1 MNYYKIQKAGNE
13 FMKHTITLIPGDGIG
28 PEITSATVRIIE
40 AAGLDV
46 EWETH
51 ILGAQAQ
58 EKYGT
63 TLPEAA
69 IESIRRNK
77 VALKGPIMTPIGK
90 GFTSVN
96 VGLRRALD
104 LYANVRPVKALPNV
118 PCRYP
123 ELDLVIVRENTEG
136 LYSGLEHNVIPGV
149 VESLK
154 IITKSAST
162 RIAKYA
168 FDFARSRGRKKV
180 TAVHKANI
188 MKLSDGLFLEC
199 FREIAQG
206 YPEIE
211 ADDKIIDNCCMQL
224 VMRPEQFDV
233 LVMENLYGDIL
244 SDLCAGL
251 IGGLGLAPGANIGEQ
266 GAVFEAVHGSAPDIA
281 GQGIAN
287 PTAILMSGL
296 LMLRHIGE
304 TEAAQRAE
312 SAMLAVFDEGKWLTR
327 DLGGTANT
335 AEFANAIIEKM
346 EP

>member
-1 MNYYKIQKAGNE
+1 MA
-13 FMKHTITLIPGDGIG
+13 KHTITLIPGDGIG
-28 PEITSATVRIIE
+28 PEITSATVRVLE
-40 AAGLDV
+40 ATGVDIQ
-46 EWETH
+46 WETH

-63 TLPEAA
+63 TLPEDA

-96 VGLRRALD
+96 VGLRKALD

-136 LYSGLEHNVIPGV
+136 LYSGLEHIVIPGV

-154 IITKSAST
+154 IITEKASN
-162 RIAKYA
+162 RIVKYA
-168 FDFARSRGRKKV
+168 FDFARDNGRKKV

-188 MKLSDGLFLEC
+188 MKLSDGLFLDC
-199 FREIAQG
+199 FNKVGEN
-206 YPEIE
+206 YPELE
-211 ADDKIIDNCCMQL
+211 KDDKIIDNCCMQL
-224 VMRPEQFDV
+224 VMRPEQFEV
-233 LVMENLYGDIL
+233 LVMENLYGDIV

-287 PTAILMSGL
+287 PTAILMSGIM
-296 LMLRHIGE
+296 MLRHLGE
-304 TEAAQRAE
+304 TEAANRAE
-312 SAMLAVFDEGKWLTR
+312 SAMLAVYADGTSLTR
-327 DLGGTANT
+327 DLGGKANT
-335 AEFANAIIEKM
+335 ADFATAIVEKIKTG
-346 EP
+346 EAAAG